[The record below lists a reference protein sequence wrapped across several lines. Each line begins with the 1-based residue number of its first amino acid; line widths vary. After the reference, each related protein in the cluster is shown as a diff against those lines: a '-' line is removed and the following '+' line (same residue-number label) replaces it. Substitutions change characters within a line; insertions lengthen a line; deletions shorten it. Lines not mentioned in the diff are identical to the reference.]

1 MTKKASTKKS
11 HVKVNPRVS
20 DVYEDTEG
28 FTGQATSHRGVV
40 IRKAK
45 GGFEAP
51 RYGLENY
58 RSLGAIKS
66 AIEKLMKDK
75 EGATTKDAEGNE
87 VKAESCE
94 SSKDQELYTERYHNI
109 ISRAKDIILE
119 GRAEDAKASLEKVK
133 ARQKVLDAHEKKT
146 GKKLD
151 ITKTPE
157 HKAHKKNFPGA
168 KRQAKKVKGAKE
180 TSAEKHNRQVQTYTD
195 RLKKYGKTK
204 KQAAYDKAM
213 SKQTS
218 RFD

>member
-11 HVKVNPRVS
+11 HIKVNPKVS

-94 SSKDQELYTERYHNI
+94 SSKDQELYTERYRTI
-109 ISRAKDIILE
+109 INRAKDIILE
-119 GRAEDAKASLEKVK
+119 DRAEDAKKSLDKVK

-213 SKQTS
+213 SKHTS